1 MEKVFAD
8 YQIMKFKTAIMTAVI
23 GMTAVFSTEAQD
35 LGGDMTLH
43 RLILPDA
50 KWEEVAEGLGF
61 ADAPTSDEKGN
72 FYFCDMRSTPPVV
85 WKVAPDGK
93 KTKLIEG
100 IAVSGMKFG
109 PDGRLYTCAGA
120 GKEKHIAAFELPS
133 GKKTVLAEN
142 VAPNDLV
149 VTHKGFIYFTETGKK
164 QVTFLNIKTGE
175 LKPADVGHVTAPNGI
190 ALSPDQRTLAVSDSR
205 GKFVWTY
212 CIQPDGSLTPAVP
225 YMTMRTEVDQNAKS
239 QDGRTPVYQ
248 VVSRGD
254 GMSTDLYGRYYVS
267 SAMGVQV
274 FDPTGRECG
283 LLPKP
288 YDKSM
293 TSVHIGGPNGEYM
306 YVTQQD
312 KVLRRKSNVKS
323 FYPWLGPV
331 EAIPLPV
338 K

>member
-1 MEKVFAD
+1 MFVLSD
-8 YQIMKFKTAIMTAVI
+8 MKFVTFSILISAAFVSAVQ
-23 GMTAVFSTEAQD
+23 GQD

-50 KWEEVAEGLGF
+50 KWEVVAEGLGF
-61 ADAPTSDEKGN
+61 ADAPMSDDKGN
-72 FYFCDMRSTPPVV
+72 FYFSDMRSTPPAV

-93 KTKLIEG
+93 KSKVVEG
-100 IAVSGMKFG
+100 IPVSGMKFG
-109 PDGRLYTCAGA
+109 PDGRLYACAGT
-120 GKEKHIAAFELPS
+120 GKEKVIAAFELPS

-175 LKPADVGHVTAPNGI
+175 LKPADVGHITAPNGI

-212 CIQPDGSLTPAVP
+212 CIQPEGSLTPAVP
-225 YMTMRTEVDQNAKS
+225 YMTMRTDVDQNAKS

-267 SAMGVQV
+267 SAIGVQV

-288 YDKSM
+288 YAKGM

-306 YVTQQD
+306 YVTQED